1 METKEL
7 LRRLTELQS
16 VSHDAILCSSH
27 LNRLIKDIVKERDK
41 VDR

>member
-16 VSHDAILCSSH
+16 VSHDAIECSSH
-27 LNRLIKDIVKERDK
+27 LKRLRDDIAEERD
-41 VDR
+41 RQ